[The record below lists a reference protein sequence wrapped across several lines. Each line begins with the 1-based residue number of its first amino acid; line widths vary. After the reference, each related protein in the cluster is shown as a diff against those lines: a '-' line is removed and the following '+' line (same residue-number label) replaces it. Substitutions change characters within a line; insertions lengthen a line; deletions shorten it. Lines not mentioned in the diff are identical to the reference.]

1 MLFLSFLWIDWHI
14 VIYLPKVPYLLLVIC
29 PRYLR
34 DLYGNLL
41 IFRVISPIDSE
52 FSFLLYKIRVS
63 GAIIWKIFTFLLYLK
78 KSHPSVFFSPF
89 SVPSQNKICWWVSC
103 HSQIGCL
110 ANPALPGRLYCSGG
124 FHVFQHFP
132 RHEIETSMNTDIITL
147 IVKGLKRL
155 CGLKGNTISD
165 FLVASEYRK
174 CWQLHSKLWDPWSV
188 HPQVSFS
195 TIYLLYYP
203 RYSYT
208 NTYACVA

>member
-78 KSHPSVFFSPF
+78 KSHPSVFFSPS
-89 SVPSQNKICWWVSC
+89 SVPSENKICWWVSC

-110 ANPALPGRLYCSGG
+110 AIRIPL
-124 FHVFQHFP
+124 FQADCTVLATYMFFN
-132 RHEIETSMNTDIITL
+132 I
-147 IVKGLKRL
+147 
-155 CGLKGNTISD
+155 
-165 FLVASEYRK
+165 FLVM
-174 CWQLHSKLWDPWSV
+174 KLKPAWTPIS
-188 HPQVSFS
+188 
-195 TIYLLYYP
+195 LL
-203 RYSYT
+203 
-208 NTYACVA
+208 